1 MTPHRGAR
9 TRCIVGGNRL
19 DDGGVIANG
28 LSRQVGSVKMLLHS
42 PPQLGALRPQSFD
55 HQFERTV
62 TGSLGQSQMKI
73 AIALLADAEIV
84 DVGLHA
90 PDGLSQAFDIV
101 VAGIR
106 GRQRRN
112 FTLDQLTRAQE
123 LERTRANVAIP
134 RARRSRGRGHE
145 DAGSDAHLDQ
155 PTDFE
160 RNDGLAHRRATHAE
174 LGRQFALGRKARSRL
189 ELSSGDKTR
198 DLVRDLPVQATRLD
212 DLQRQGVSSGKVQ
225 PIVYRDC
232 GGEARRVEPILTPGY
247 NVVKW
252 SNHHTTLGR
261 RFQLMVEVADV
272 VPNYLASTCK
282 SLSPRCKHEN
292 NELPDH
298 RLLPGPEFC
307 NA

>member
-1 MTPHRGAR
+1 MDASLGIRRGNATRFCKSSLVFDALCHRQYRPPAVFRTRWSCRFLSLRRSFEAPLEFVYHTRDVTPHRGAR
-9 TRCIVGGNRL
+9 SRCIVGGNRL

-28 LSRQVGSVKMLLHS
+28 LSRQVGGMKVLLHS
-42 PPQLGALRPQSFD
+42 SPQLGALRPQTFD
-55 HQFERTV
+55 HQLERTI

-73 AIALLADAEIV
+73 AIAVLADAEIV

-90 PDGLSQAFDIV
+90 PDSLSQAFDIV

-160 RNDGLAHRRATHAE
+160 RNDGLAHRRATHAK
-174 LGRQFALGRKARSRL
+174 LGRQLALGREARSRL

-198 DLVRDLPVQATRLD
+198 DLVP
-212 DLQRQGVSSGKVQ
+212 SGKVQ

-232 GGEARRVEPILTPGY
+232 GAKRIALNP
-247 NVVKW
+247 
-252 SNHHTTLGR
+252 S
-261 RFQLMVEVADV
+261 
-272 VPNYLASTCK
+272 
-282 SLSPRCKHEN
+282 
-292 NELPDH
+292 
-298 RLLPGPEFC
+298 
-307 NA
+307 